1 MAAIE
6 SLKQKKFQVSHGFI
20 VVLANYGTYIEY
32 AP

>member
-6 SLKQKKFQVSHGFI
+6 SPKQKKFQVSHGFI
-20 VVLANYGTYIEY
+20 VWLANYGTYIEY